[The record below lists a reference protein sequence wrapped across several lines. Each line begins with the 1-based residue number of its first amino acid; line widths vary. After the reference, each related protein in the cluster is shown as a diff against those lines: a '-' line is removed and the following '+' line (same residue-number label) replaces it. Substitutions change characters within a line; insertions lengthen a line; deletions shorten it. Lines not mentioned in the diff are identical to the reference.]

1 VIYLDTGC
9 FVKLYY
15 PEADSAQAIAMC
27 EKITGKKIPAIEK
40 PCRAGDPPRLVAA
53 ANKAFNELGW
63 KPQYPK
69 LEDIVATAWAW
80 HKKHPTGY
88 AD

>member
-1 VIYLDTGC
+1 VKEVI
-9 FVKLYY
+9 
-15 PEADSAQAIAMC
+15 SMC

-40 PCRAGDPPRLVAA
+40 PRRPGDPPKLVAA
-53 ANKAFNELGW
+53 ANKAFTELGW

-69 LEDIVATAWAW
+69 LEDIVKTAWAW
-80 HKKHPTGY
+80 HLKHPTGY